1 MLFRIQ
7 RSPRSVNAHRKSSA
21 PHARHRVSCEAS
33 GLLRSAGLYAKRRTL
48 AKRRTVREFHVEVD
62 GLASKPRLWNICQR
76 IAPLRIIVEARFPRP
91 TCSATCQPQPR
102 RSKIDNSQPFQRPQ
116 TQIGGL
122 PFQNRAIAAMLT
134 SKGARNPKARQH
146 GKAPRDHEATRKRAL
161 SGERHR
167 QNPKLAK
174 AASEK
179 AGKNVAS

>member
-7 RSPRSVNAHRKSSA
+7 RSPRSVNAHRESSA
-21 PHARHRVSCEAS
+21 PHAKHRIPREAS
-33 GLLRSAGLYAKRRTL
+33 GSTRSGGPLTKRR
-48 AKRRTVREFHVEVD
+48 AVREFHVEVD

-102 RSKIDNSQPFQRPQ
+102 RSKIDNSQPFQRPR
-116 TQIGGL
+116 TQISGL
-122 PFQNRAIAAMLT
+122 PFQNRAFAATPT
-134 SKGARNPKARQH
+134 SRGARSAKPRHH
-146 GKAPRDHEATRKRAL
+146 GKVPRDHVAARKRAL
-161 SGERHR
+161 SGERR

-174 AASEK
+174 AASGK